1 MLVGLIEGHWLG
13 EDDSDDVSQEDTL
26 PVPPNARLAVRET
39 DTVLDWENVPE
50 GEDDGEDMALA
61 VV

>member
-1 MLVGLIEGHWLG
+1 MLVGLAEGHWLG

-39 DTVLDWENVPE
+39 DTVLDWE
-50 GEDDGEDMALA
+50 
-61 VV
+61 